1 MPLEERQRLL
11 RAYRAAVQ
19 AYHEA
24 AASFDESRFQDSLHH
39 TELARNRTETARA
52 ALLRHEHMHVDSL
65 TPKPKDDANRIVII
79 GSTVSLF
86 NLNSGHW
93 DLFELAISGQ
103 PPADAL
109 AYAPSH
115 GSEPGDWITDA
126 REMDR
131 RQNEKLFF
139 TEAGL
144 AILRDNGLEM

>member
-24 AASFDESRFQDSLHH
+24 ASSFDESRFHDSLHR

-86 NLNSGHW
+86 NLSTGHW

-109 AYAPSH
+109 AYAPAP
-115 GSEPGDWITDA
+115 GSEPGQWITDTQ
-126 REMDR
+126 EMND

-144 AILRDNGLEM
+144 SILREAGLEM